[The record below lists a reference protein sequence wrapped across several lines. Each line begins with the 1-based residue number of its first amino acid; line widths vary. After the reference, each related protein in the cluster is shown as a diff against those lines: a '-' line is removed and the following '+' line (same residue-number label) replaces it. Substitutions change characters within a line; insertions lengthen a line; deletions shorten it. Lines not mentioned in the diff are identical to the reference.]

1 MKNMMCHIIIGGY
14 IRPNLHKIPIVYSHY
29 DTLCTMKMKCW
40 TMTYIC
46 VSIKIYVRLGFEE
59 QCYRQKNIHCIFTIV
74 FYFLLRKHY
83 SWVSRI
89 LLIFIWIHFFWYH
102 FLTYYWQ
109 SATITFVIFFLGSN
123 FVSIE
128 FLEFKLIWH
137 ITKCPDE
144 FVLTRIML

>member
-59 QCYRQKNIHCIFTIV
+59 QCYRQKNIHCIFTID
-74 FYFLLRKHY
+74 FFLFLFFFFFLLRKHY

-102 FLTYYWQ
+102 FFTYYWQ
-109 SATITFVIFFLGSN
+109 SATITIVIFFFFFFWVCVYRLSWIQIN
-123 FVSIE
+123 
-128 FLEFKLIWH
+128 
-137 ITKCPDE
+137 
-144 FVLTRIML
+144 LTHNLNA